1 MKTKNSK
8 NLELDDNQIKTLES
22 ISKKLR
28 RRILNVSMGKGG
40 HIGGSFS
47 VIDVILTLYK
57 HVLNINLQ
65 NPKWEDRDRFVLSKG
80 HCSLALYAV
89 LEEMGFLY
97 PGELDTYTL
106 RGSRLAGHA
115 EHFEIPAIEMTTG
128 SLGHGISCAAGMAL
142 AAKISG
148 ANWKVYCVIGDG
160 ECNEGSVWETLLFTA
175 QQNLKNLI
183 IIVDNNKMVSLDK
196 TNKILSI
203 EPLAEK
209 LNSFNF
215 EVREINGHNFEE
227 IFLSLLTPLKFDK
240 PLIIIANTIKGK
252 GVSFMEHTAM
262 WHYRA
267 PSEIELI
274 DALAELN

>member
-1 MKTKNSK
+1 MKTKNLKFTPLSG
-8 NLELDDNQIKTLES
+8 DQVKTLHS
-22 ISKKLR
+22 SSKKLR
-28 RRILNVSMGKGG
+28 KRILNVAAGKGG

-47 VIDVILTLYK
+47 SIDMILTLYK
-57 HVLNINLQ
+57 YVLKVNLE
-65 NPKWEDRDRFVLSKG
+65 NPQWEERDRFVLSKG

-89 LEEMGFLY
+89 LEEIGFLN
-97 PGELDTYTL
+97 PGELDTYTMK
-106 RGSRLAGHA
+106 GSRLAGHV

-148 ANWKVYCVIGDG
+148 KDWKVFCIIGDG

-183 IIVDNNKMVSLDK
+183 IIVDNNKMESLDL
-196 TNKILSI
+196 TNNILSI
-203 EPLAEK
+203 EPLADK
-209 LNSFNF
+209 FTSFNF
-215 EVREINGHNFEE
+215 EVREIDGHNFEE
-227 IFLSLLTPLKFDK
+227 IFLSLSTSPKFDK

-252 GVSFMEHTAM
+252 GVTFMENTAM

-267 PSEIELI
+267 PNETELI
-274 DALAELN
+274 NALAELD

>member
-1 MKTKNSK
+1 MKIKQKNYFPFGEEQVKFLELTSK
-8 NLELDDNQIKTLES
+8 N
-22 ISKKLR
+22 LR
-28 RRILNVSMGKGG
+28 RRILNVAAGRGG

-47 VIDVILTLYK
+47 AVDIILTLYK
-57 HVLNINLQ
+57 NILSINLED
-65 NPKWEDRDRFVLSKG
+65 PKWPERDRFILSKG

-89 LEEMGFLY
+89 LEEIGFLD

-106 RGSRLAGHA
+106 KGSRLAGHA

-148 ANWKVYCVIGDG
+148 KNWKVFCVIGDG
-160 ECNEGSVWETLLFTA
+160 ECNEGSVWETLLFAA

-183 IIVDNNKMVSLDK
+183 IIVDNNKMESLDLTK
-196 TNKILSI
+196 NILSI

-209 LNSFNF
+209 FTSFNF
-215 EVREINGHNFEE
+215 EVREIDGHNFKE
-227 IFLSLLTPLKFDK
+227 IFLSLTTLPKFDK
-240 PLIIIANTIKGK
+240 PIIIVANTVKGK
-252 GVSFMEHTAM
+252 GVSFMENTPM

-274 DALAELN
+274 NALAELS

>member
-1 MKTKNSK
+1 MKTKNLKFTPLSR
-8 NLELDDNQIKTLES
+8 DQVKTLHS
-22 ISKKLR
+22 SSKKLR
-28 RRILNVSMGKGG
+28 KRILNVAAGKGG

-47 VIDVILTLYK
+47 SIDMILTLYK
-57 HVLNINLQ
+57 YVLKVNLE
-65 NPKWEDRDRFVLSKG
+65 NPQWEERDRFVLSKG

-89 LEEMGFLY
+89 LEEIGFLN
-97 PGELDTYTL
+97 PGELDTYTMK
-106 RGSRLAGHA
+106 GSRLAGHV

-148 ANWKVYCVIGDG
+148 KDWKVFCIIGDG

-183 IIVDNNKMVSLDK
+183 IIVDNNKMESLDL
-196 TNKILSI
+196 TNNILSI
-203 EPLAEK
+203 EPLAAK
-209 LNSFNF
+209 FTSFNF
-215 EVREINGHNFEE
+215 EVREIDGHNFEE
-227 IFLSLLTPLKFDK
+227 IFLSLLTPPKFDK

-252 GVSFMEHTAM
+252 GVTFMENTAM

-267 PSEIELI
+267 PNETELI
-274 DALAELN
+274 NALAELD

>member
-1 MKTKNSK
+1 MKTNHNNS
-8 NLELDDNQIKTLES
+8 LPFGEEQIKSLALTS
-22 ISKKLR
+22 RNLR
-28 RRILNVSMGKGG
+28 RRILNVAAGKGG

-47 VIDVILTLYK
+47 AVDIILTLYK
-57 HVLNINLQ
+57 NILNIDLED
-65 NPKWEDRDRFVLSKG
+65 PKWPERDRFILSKG

-89 LEEMGFLY
+89 LEEIGFLE
-97 PGELDTYTL
+97 PGELDSYTL
-106 RGSRLAGHA
+106 KGSRLAGHA

-148 ANWKVYCVIGDG
+148 KNWKVFCVVGDG

-183 IIVDNNKMVSLDK
+183 IIIDNNKMESLDLTK
-196 TNKILSI
+196 NILSI

-209 LNSFNF
+209 FASFNF
-215 EVREINGHNFEE
+215 EVREIDGHNFGE
-227 IFLSLLTPLKFDK
+227 IFLALTTQPKFDK
-240 PLIIIANTIKGK
+240 PVIIVANTVKGK
-252 GVSFMEHTAM
+252 GVSFMENTPM

-267 PSEIELI
+267 PSEAELI
-274 DALAELN
+274 NALAELN

>member
-1 MKTKNSK
+1 LKTKNLKFTPLSRDQVK
-8 NLELDDNQIKTLES
+8 ILHS
-22 ISKKLR
+22 SSKKLR
-28 RRILNVSMGKGG
+28 KRILNVAAGKGG

-47 VIDVILTLYK
+47 SIDMILTLYK
-57 HVLNINLQ
+57 YVLKVNLE
-65 NPKWEDRDRFVLSKG
+65 NPQWEERDRFVLSKG

-89 LEEMGFLY
+89 LEEIGFLN
-97 PGELDTYTL
+97 PGELDTYTMK
-106 RGSRLAGHA
+106 GSRLAGHV

-148 ANWKVYCVIGDG
+148 KDWKVFCIIGDG

-183 IIVDNNKMVSLDK
+183 IIVDNNKMESLDL
-196 TNKILSI
+196 TNNILSI
-203 EPLAEK
+203 EPLAAK
-209 LNSFNF
+209 FTSFNF
-215 EVREINGHNFEE
+215 EVREIDGHNFEE
-227 IFLSLLTPLKFDK
+227 IFLSLLTPPKFDK

-252 GVSFMEHTAM
+252 GVTFMENTAM

-267 PSEIELI
+267 PNETELI
-274 DALAELN
+274 NALAELD

>member
-1 MKTKNSK
+1 
-8 NLELDDNQIKTLES
+8 
-22 ISKKLR
+22 LR
-28 RRILNVSMGKGG
+28 KRILNVAAGKGG

-47 VIDVILTLYK
+47 SIDMILTLYK
-57 HVLNINLQ
+57 YVLKVNLE
-65 NPKWEDRDRFVLSKG
+65 NPQWEERDRFILSKG

-89 LEEMGFLY
+89 LEEIGFLN
-97 PGELDTYTL
+97 PGELDTYTMK
-106 RGSRLAGHA
+106 GSRLAGHV

-148 ANWKVYCVIGDG
+148 KDWKVFCIIGDG

-183 IIVDNNKMVSLDK
+183 IIVDNNKMESLDF
-196 TNKILSI
+196 TSNILSI

-209 LNSFNF
+209 FTSFNF
-215 EVREINGHNFEE
+215 EVREIDGHNFEE
-227 IFLSLLTPLKFDK
+227 IFLSLSTSPKFDK

-252 GVSFMEHTAM
+252 GVTFMENTAM

-267 PSEIELI
+267 PNETELI
-274 DALAELN
+274 NALAELD

>member
-1 MKTKNSK
+1 LKTKNLKFTPLST
-8 NLELDDNQIKTLES
+8 DQVKTLHS
-22 ISKKLR
+22 SSKKLR
-28 RRILNVSMGKGG
+28 KRILNVAAGKGG

-47 VIDVILTLYK
+47 SIDMILTLYK
-57 HVLNINLQ
+57 YVLKVNLE
-65 NPKWEDRDRFVLSKG
+65 NPQWEERDRFVLSKG

-89 LEEMGFLY
+89 LEEIGFLN
-97 PGELDTYTL
+97 PGELDTYTMK
-106 RGSRLAGHA
+106 GSRLAGHV

-148 ANWKVYCVIGDG
+148 KDWKVFCIIGDG

-183 IIVDNNKMVSLDK
+183 IIVDNNKMESLDL
-196 TNKILSI
+196 TNNILSI
-203 EPLAEK
+203 EPLADK
-209 LNSFNF
+209 FTSFNF
-215 EVREINGHNFEE
+215 EVREIDGHNFEE
-227 IFLSLLTPLKFDK
+227 IFLSLSTSPKFDK

-252 GVSFMEHTAM
+252 GVTFMENTAM

-267 PSEIELI
+267 PNETELI
-274 DALAELN
+274 NALAELD

>member
-1 MKTKNSK
+1 LKTKNLKFAPLSR
-8 NLELDDNQIKTLES
+8 DQVKTLHS
-22 ISKKLR
+22 SSKKLR
-28 RRILNVSMGKGG
+28 KRILNVAAGKGG

-47 VIDVILTLYK
+47 SIDMILTLYK
-57 HVLNINLQ
+57 YVLKVNLE
-65 NPKWEDRDRFVLSKG
+65 NPQWEERDRFVLSKG

-89 LEEMGFLY
+89 LEEIGFLN
-97 PGELDTYTL
+97 PGELDTYTMK
-106 RGSRLAGHA
+106 GSRLAGHV

-148 ANWKVYCVIGDG
+148 KDWKVFCIIGDG

-183 IIVDNNKMVSLDK
+183 IIVDNNKMESLDL
-196 TNKILSI
+196 TNNILSI
-203 EPLAEK
+203 EPLAAK
-209 LNSFNF
+209 FTSFNF
-215 EVREINGHNFEE
+215 EVREIDGHNFEE
-227 IFLSLLTPLKFDK
+227 IFLSLLTPPKFDK

-252 GVSFMEHTAM
+252 GVTFMENTAM

-267 PSEIELI
+267 PNETELI
-274 DALAELN
+274 NALAELD

>member
-1 MKTKNSK
+1 
-8 NLELDDNQIKTLES
+8 
-22 ISKKLR
+22 
-28 RRILNVSMGKGG
+28 
-40 HIGGSFS
+40 
-47 VIDVILTLYK
+47 
-57 HVLNINLQ
+57 
-65 NPKWEDRDRFVLSKG
+65 
-80 HCSLALYAV
+80 
-89 LEEMGFLY
+89 LEEIGFLH

-106 RGSRLAGHA
+106 KGSRLAGHA

-148 ANWKVYCVIGDG
+148 ASWKVFCVIGDG

-196 TNKILSI
+196 TNNILSI
-203 EPLAEK
+203 EPLGEK
-209 LNSFNF
+209 FTSFNF
-215 EVREINGHNFEE
+215 EVREVNGHNFEE
-227 IFLSLLTPLKFDK
+227 IFLSLSNPLKFDK

-252 GVSFMEHTAM
+252 GVSFMEDTAM